1 MKRFFVVATV
11 LLLLFFSPVLSAS
24 AEEKAAD
31 TLYQEQLEASGAD
44 ALWDRLPE
52 ETRTFLKSIGI
63 DDLAPENYTALQPKA
78 LLDTLVDQL
87 SRQAGGVATTCGMLL
102 GIIVLGALTG
112 SLRHA
117 LNENGM
123 ADIFSIICA
132 AVACGAILLPIATC
146 VRQVCEAAD
155 GVMVFML
162 SFAPAYAAVIVA
174 GGQGALAASYSTV
187 LLTGAECVSALVT
200 GVVLPLLT
208 VSLGI
213 SAVASLSEKT
223 RIGTLGG
230 LLSKA
235 AGWLLAT
242 VTGLFTAL
250 VSLQSPVAASA
261 DTLGLRTAKMSI
273 AGFVPIVGGALAETF
288 GTLTSCVRLL
298 RSTLGMFGILAAGA
312 LVLPSFFRCM
322 AWSVSLGICRMAAES
337 LEVKPVTALLS
348 AAQGVVKT
356 LMGVLAASAL
366 FMIVTTTV
374 VTKAGGGL

>member
-1 MKRFFVVATV
+1 MKRILAMVAVV
-11 LLLLFFSPVLSAS
+11 LLLFFIPALPTC
-24 AEEKAAD
+24 AEEITVD
-31 TLYQEQLEASGAD
+31 DLYREQLEASGAD
-44 ALWDRLPE
+44 TLWDMLPE
-52 ETRTFLKSIGI
+52 ETRAFLKSLGI
-63 DDLAPENYTALQPKA
+63 NDLTPESYTALQPEA
-78 LLDTLVDQL
+78 LLDALIDQL
-87 SRQAGGVATTCGMLL
+87 SRQAGGVAGTCGILL
-102 GIIVLGALTG
+102 GIIVLGALTVG
-112 SLRHA
+112 LRHA

-123 ADIFSIICA
+123 ADIFSILCA
-132 AVACGAILLPIATC
+132 AVACGAILLPITQC

-162 SFAPAYAAVIVA
+162 SFVPAYAAVIVA

-200 GVVLPLLT
+200 EVVLPLLT

-213 SAVASLSEKT
+213 SAVASMSEKT

-242 VTGLFTAL
+242 VTGLFAAL
-250 VSLQSPVAASA
+250 ISLQSPVAASA

-273 AGFVPIVGGALAETF
+273 SSFVPIVGGALGEAF
-288 GTLTSCVRLL
+288 GTLTSCVQLL

-322 AWSVSLGICRMAAES
+322 AWSVSLGVCRMAAES

-374 VTKAGGGL
+374 VTKVGGGL